1 MDPFVATI
9 LKQSGVI
16 LGAFMAAGLL
26 VAFAYG
32 LYQYSRLQHAL
43 TPNMVPPGLG

>member
-16 LGAFMAAGLL
+16 LGAFLAAGLL
-26 VAFAYG
+26 VAFAYS
-32 LYQYSRLQHAL
+32 LYQYSQWRCLK
-43 TPNMVPPGLG
+43 GLRGAIL